1 GSKFTTGW
9 INRLP
14 EQQNLY
20 KRGYYD
26 TRGVFDDYTTQSW
39 GEKFGAGEKIYDNV
53 SDFFQGSS
61 IWDHNVSVA
70 GGTKNGTFY
79 VSASR
84 FDQMGIIPTTGY
96 DKTTFRINGD
106 QKYGQLTVG
115 ANIAYSQANTDK
127 TLTSAGLWDSG
138 GTGTMN
144 SVYRWSRSD
153 DMTHYLNDD
162 DSKYRMFAGRQDL
175 ADDIENP
182 YWIINKNKMNDM
194 TERVTGNINAAFKI
208 TDWWDISYRA
218 GIDSYNT
225 SNYNLVY
232 PEGAVKILWQNGMM
246 SENETRYLYMSSN
259 LMTSLNK
266 TFGDFDFNLLLGT
279 ATEDTKT
286 TVNRRMGYNFE
297 ERDFFSFDNIVAA
310 NKQFSEAHNRKRM
323 VSAYGEFRLS
333 YKIIVTGIITVNT
346 GTVRNIPP
354 VCNFKSGIDIAC
366 NTFRHIVHLI
376 LIDNPIRIFNIICQ
390 ILTTGKHSVFGII
403 IIQIVSHII
412 TSRPTINGIHRTG
425 TTRIPQSGTRQS
437 FIGICLRISDIGSDG
452 QLSVLLIAIYTES
465 RFIVAGSWYNTHLV
479 ETRSR
484 YIKCPVFSSAGNTY
498 IMIPYTGSLEEITY
512 IIIYFFS
519 RSKLFPP
526 RLCRIIVKNTSCII
540 ITAFV

>member
-1 GSKFTTGW
+1 KEKKALGYSVQDIRSDELLKNKTANPINSLSGKIAGVNVTQTSGAAGSGAQVILRGGTSLERDNQPLFVVDGIIYDNSTSVNGNSAFDGMVSTASTNSNRVMDINPEDIENMSVLKGPAAAALYGSRAAAGVIIITTKKGQEGTIQVNVGSKFTTGW

-175 ADDIENP
+175 VDDIENP
-182 YWIINKNKMNDM
+182 YWIINKNKMSDM

-232 PEGAVKILWQNGMM
+232 PE
-246 SENETRYLYMSSN
+246 
-259 LMTSLNK
+259 
-266 TFGDFDFNLLLGT
+266 
-279 ATEDTKT
+279 
-286 TVNRRMGYNFE
+286 
-297 ERDFFSFDNIVAA
+297 
-310 NKQFSEAHNRKRM
+310 
-323 VSAYGEFRLS
+323 
-333 YKIIVTGIITVNT
+333 
-346 GTVRNIPP
+346 
-354 VCNFKSGIDIAC
+354 
-366 NTFRHIVHLI
+366 
-376 LIDNPIRIFNIICQ
+376 
-390 ILTTGKHSVFGII
+390 
-403 IIQIVSHII
+403 
-412 TSRPTINGIHRTG
+412 
-425 TTRIPQSGTRQS
+425 
-437 FIGICLRISDIGSDG
+437 
-452 QLSVLLIAIYTES
+452 
-465 RFIVAGSWYNTHLV
+465 
-479 ETRSR
+479 
-484 YIKCPVFSSAGNTY
+484 
-498 IMIPYTGSLEEITY
+498 
-512 IIIYFFS
+512 
-519 RSKLFPP
+519 
-526 RLCRIIVKNTSCII
+526 
-540 ITAFV
+540 